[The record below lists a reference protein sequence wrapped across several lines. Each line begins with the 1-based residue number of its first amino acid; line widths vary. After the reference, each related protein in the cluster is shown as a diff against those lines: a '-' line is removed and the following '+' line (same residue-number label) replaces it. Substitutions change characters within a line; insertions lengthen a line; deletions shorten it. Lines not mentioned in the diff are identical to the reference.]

1 MGHSQWPVCQAT
13 SWQEGIWTIIEHI
26 VYTLPTCFSQSAVN
40 SVVFH
45 PNGKQVLTT
54 GKGAIVISCAVL
66 CRDIHNHCGNHT
78 ITTLAKYG
86 YVVHHL
92 YSAVM

>member
-13 SWQEGIWTIIEHI
+13 GWQEGTRTWTIIEHI
-26 VYTLPTCFSQSAVN
+26 LSVYTLPTCVLQSTVN

-54 GKGAIVISCAVL
+54 GKGAIVCNTTFL
-66 CRDIHNHCGNHT
+66 CHSRDDIYTLTCQNS
-78 ITTLAKYG
+78 ITQSLA
-86 YVVHHL
+86 
-92 YSAVM
+92 